1 MKKLRCLFV
10 SLAASLLFTGCS
22 KDDDALGSLSEIS
35 VSQTY
40 LCIAAEGGEAKTTI
54 QTNADWKMR
63 DIRLN
68 PETGKTQY
76 FSKVDATTGD
86 SIFKDLWCSISQ
98 VSGGAGSADII
109 FKADATNGGREQEI
123 IIEVG
128 GKLQHINVRQGS
140 FDAETVTCA
149 FLNEQGLDGKIYR
162 IKGIVTAIANT
173 TYGNMYVTDATGTAY
188 IYGTLDKDGAEK
200 NFTSW
205 GIEVGDEVVVE
216 GPRVTNGTTIELS
229 NVSVISISKSL
240 LKLIETD
247 PKEKLSREG
256 GDVQFTLA
264 YKGDGVYFTI
274 PEEYQNMVAYKN
286 YQYIAGIPSKLE
298 SNPADTLI
306 YTFTVAAN
314 EGKARE
320 ASIRFV
326 SSDGSN
332 TSEQVVKIEQKGAVE
347 NVTIA
352 DFKSKPA
359 GTEVFRLTG
368 LVTRVDDAA
377 TGKYYISDYTGEI
390 YVYKASGTVAVG
402 DVVKDNDIQVGDK
415 LTVVTT
421 KSSDNVS
428 NDEK

>member
-1 MKKLRCLFV
+1 M
-10 SLAASLLFTGCS
+10 
-22 KDDDALGSLSEIS
+22 
-35 VSQTY
+35 
-40 LCIAAEGGEAKTTI
+40 
-54 QTNADWKMR
+54 
-63 DIRLN
+63 
-68 PETGKTQY
+68 
-76 FSKVDATTGD
+76 
-86 SIFKDLWCSISQ
+86 
-98 VSGGAGSADII
+98 
-109 FKADATNGGREQEI
+109 
-123 IIEVG
+123 G

-256 GDVQFTLA
+256 GDVQVTLA

-320 ASIRFV
+320 ASISFV

-352 DFKSKPA
+352 DFKSKPV

-390 YVYKASGTVAVG
+390 YVYKASGMVAVG

>member
-1 MKKLRCLFV
+1 
-10 SLAASLLFTGCS
+10 
-22 KDDDALGSLSEIS
+22 
-35 VSQTY
+35 
-40 LCIAAEGGEAKTTI
+40 
-54 QTNADWKMR
+54 
-63 DIRLN
+63 
-68 PETGKTQY
+68 
-76 FSKVDATTGD
+76 
-86 SIFKDLWCSISQ
+86 
-98 VSGGAGSADII
+98 
-109 FKADATNGGREQEI
+109 
-123 IIEVG
+123 
-128 GKLQHINVRQGS
+128 
-140 FDAETVTCA
+140 
-149 FLNEQGLDGKIYR
+149 
-162 IKGIVTAIANT
+162 
-173 TYGNMYVTDATGTAY
+173 MYVTDATGTAY

-298 SNPADTLI
+298 SNPADTVI

-368 LVTRVDDAA
+368 HVTRVDDAA